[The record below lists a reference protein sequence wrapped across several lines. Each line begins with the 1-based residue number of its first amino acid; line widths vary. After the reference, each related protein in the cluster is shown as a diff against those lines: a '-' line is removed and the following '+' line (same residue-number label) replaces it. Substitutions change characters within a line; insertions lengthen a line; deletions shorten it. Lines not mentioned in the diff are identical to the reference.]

1 MTVLQLPPGYEDPL
15 RLIQGAHVRIEQRT
29 ALLVEL
35 CKHVAATGVDETAR
49 KTADAVLRYFDE
61 ASVLHHEDEERDL
74 FPTLLGATPPQDR
87 KAVERT
93 LARLTAHHKEMH
105 ELHATL
111 RPCLVA
117 MSQGHLVALD
127 PSLCARIHDLY
138 VEHIA
143 IEETEIMP
151 LAQERLSATAVRQ
164 LAESM
169 AARRA
174 RPV

>member
-1 MTVLQLPPGYEDPL
+1 MTVLQLPPGYDDPL

-35 CKHVAATGVDETAR
+35 CKHVAAHGVDETAR

-74 FPTLLGATPPQDR
+74 FPTLLSATPPQGR

-111 RPCLVA
+111 RPYLVA
-117 MSQGHLVALD
+117 MREGRSAPLD

-143 IEETEIMP
+143 IEEHEIMP
-151 LAQERLSATAVRQ
+151 LAQARLSATAVRQ
-164 LAESM
+164 LGESM